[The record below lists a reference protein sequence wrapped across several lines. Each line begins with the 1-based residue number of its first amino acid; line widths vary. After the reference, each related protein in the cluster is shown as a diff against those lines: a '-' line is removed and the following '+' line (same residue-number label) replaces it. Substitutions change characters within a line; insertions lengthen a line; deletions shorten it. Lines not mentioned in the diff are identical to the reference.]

1 MNLDTAILFAQQRV
15 HRSVGQRA
23 MHLRVWVS
31 DETRKAVWL
40 AECESAVALGK
51 VRARTVQEDEWQAGA

>member
-1 MNLDTAILFAQQRV
+1 MNLDTAVLFAQQSV

-23 MHLRVWVS
+23 MHLRVWVQ
-31 DETRKAVWL
+31 DEIRKAVWM

-51 VRARTVQEDEWQAGA
+51 ARARTVPED